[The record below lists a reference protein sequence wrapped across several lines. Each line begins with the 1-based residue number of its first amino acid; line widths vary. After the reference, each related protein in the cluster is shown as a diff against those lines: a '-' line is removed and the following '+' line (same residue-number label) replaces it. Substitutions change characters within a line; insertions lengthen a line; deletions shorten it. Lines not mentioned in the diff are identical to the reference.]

1 MRLVFKIIQTMR
13 LFSVLLL
20 FSILLASCAH
30 QPNLTSHDFKKRKY
44 RPGLFVDQ
52 VKKNNHQSDVLSE
65 KEEDSKS
72 PLAVK
77 KEHLSS
83 QTDSIQILESHTES
97 RTSHTARKQRNSSA
111 QDETQEPIS
120 LDQYAMADESFIVSK
135 ASSPKVRFKPDPTE
149 RKTHW
154 GALAGFMT
162 AVTAV
167 VGFFFM
173 YELALLLIPALVFSI
188 IALRARSKAPDEYQN
203 NGLALAALFLAAAF
217 LTFLIVAIILLI
229 IFFASFGG

>member
-1 MRLVFKIIQTMR
+1 
-13 LFSVLLL
+13 
-20 FSILLASCAH
+20 
-30 QPNLTSHDFKKRKY
+30 
-44 RPGLFVDQ
+44 
-52 VKKNNHQSDVLSE
+52 
-65 KEEDSKS
+65 
-72 PLAVK
+72 
-77 KEHLSS
+77 
-83 QTDSIQILESHTES
+83 
-97 RTSHTARKQRNSSA
+97 
-111 QDETQEPIS
+111 
-120 LDQYAMADESFIVSK
+120 MADESFIVSK

-173 YELALLLIPALVFSI
+173 YELALLLIPALVFII

>member
-1 MRLVFKIIQTMR
+1 MLVFKIMQTMR
-13 LFSVLLL
+13 LFSILLM
-20 FSILLASCAH
+20 FSVLLASCAH

-52 VKKNNHQSDVLSE
+52 VKKNNHQADVLSE
-65 KEEDSKS
+65 EDEDLKS
-72 PLAVK
+72 PSAVK
-77 KEHLSS
+77 KELMSS
-83 QTDSIQILESHTES
+83 HTDSIQILESHKES
-97 RTSHTARKQRNSSA
+97 RTSYKARSQRKSSV
-111 QDETQEPIS
+111 QDETQESIS

-135 ASSPKVRFKPDPTE
+135 ASSPRVRLRPEPAE

-167 VGFFFM
+167 VGFFFI

-188 IALRARSKAPDEYQN
+188 IALRARSKSPDEYQN

-229 IFFASFGG
+229 IFFASFGV